1 MPDESVLLGELAEQ
15 FSARV
20 RQGQLPNIEEY
31 ACAHPV
37 LAARIREL
45 FPTLMLLEGMAGG
58 AAPPSDTPR
67 NPAELAAGQTFG
79 AYRIEREIGR
89 GGMGVVYEA
98 VHLALDKR
106 VALKILPIHGP
117 RQASQLERFLR
128 EAKTAAGLHHTNIVP
143 VFDVGQVAGTPYYA
157 MQLIDGQGLDRIL
170 LAVQPTSP
178 DQTGPYLPQLG
189 GLPVTG
195 LPRQPDTPITT
206 SWSLIA
212 EIGIQAAGAL
222 AYAHQRGVIH
232 RDIKPSNLLL
242 DAQGV
247 VWITDFGLARRLED
261 PALTHSGVL
270 LGTPRY
276 MSPEQAEA
284 AKRPVDH
291 RTDIYSL
298 GATLYELLTHRPAFD
313 GRTPQEV
320 VDQIIHKDPLPPR
333 RLNPHVPRDLETIIL
348 KAMAKRVEDRYRTA
362 AELAD
367 DLHRWQRLE
376 PIQARRIGPVG
387 RLARWCR
394 RNPVVASLAAA
405 LILLLLIVSTV
416 STWSAFLIAD
426 ARDSAK
432 RSADDE
438 RLARAD
444 VERHVEEVRSLLGQ
458 QYVSNGARLMEDGD
472 LSGALV
478 WFVEAL
484 QQDHTD
490 PARVAMHRTRINA
503 VLRQCPRP
511 NRFLFLSAPL
521 MSIEYGLGGRRLITN
536 DGGAGMQ
543 VWDPATGKAITAPI
557 ELLLSHVADA
567 LSPKRDRI
575 LTYGQLNLFEGSP
588 DGRSK
593 WQQEITVRELETGRV
608 LGVPFKIDN
617 GIGYASFGPD
627 GDRLVVI
634 EHNNQTGSAARVWD
648 VATGRPRT
656 PFLHAANGVRD
667 AKFSPDGRR
676 LLTIG
681 QKARL
686 SGYGSLWVSMYAA
699 GAIGALATIQS
710 PGDAL
715 GLGGVLPVLVSWNE
729 PPDARLWDAAT
740 GEPIGLPIRH
750 PGGVQGALFS
760 PDGRHLLTWGGKTV
774 QFRDALTGRPLGEP
788 FEAESDVSDA
798 VLSPNGQSVLVVAEG
813 AARVWDL
820 AGSRPVTPLLREA
833 HLREAQFSPD
843 GSRVLT
849 RSTPEG
855 EWEAGWSQVLVWDVA
870 TGKLAVPRLIR
881 EEGLISQALF
891 SPDGRHILTVKGQ
904 TARLWDA
911 GTGEPA
917 APLFHHNDVIQQAAF
932 SPEGRYLAT
941 AGKDHTVRVWDL
953 ANSPGPNLA
962 LKHSAQLER
971 FALSP
976 DGRWAATTGWGWMQL
991 WDTKTG
997 QPHGP
1002 RLEPEWDA
1010 GVGQLRFSTDSRR
1023 LLTVSGHSDYR
1034 PRGALRVWDVASGRP
1049 LTPLLKHD
1057 DKQPNDLYD
1066 ASFSPDSARVIS
1078 FGSTT
1083 RVWDAA
1089 TGRPLF
1095 TFAGAAQGFTPDMR
1109 RVYTTDR
1116 KTARWWDT
1124 TTGELTAADEGEIA
1138 DQVGK
1143 LSPDGHR
1150 LLAGPVAGDRPD
1162 DFQVWDTTTGALL
1175 ATVRHEH
1182 GVNNAHFSP
1191 NGDRILTF
1199 SAWPGK
1205 PGEARLWDAATGRP
1219 MTPPMRHELGIRE
1232 VVFDSD
1238 GRRVLSA
1245 SEDGTAR
1252 IWDARTGQ
1260 PLTEPLNHR
1269 RAVKR
1274 LAFGFDSRKLLWLIG
1289 KTGGIAR
1296 AIFSADGRFV
1306 LTVGGEAAQV
1316 WDAATGQP
1324 VGPALP
1330 HHGFGNVDDA
1340 MFSPDSRSVLTAAG
1354 TTAWLWDLSADQ
1366 RPIEELVRLA
1376 QVIGGHRAVAG
1387 ASIPP
1392 LDSDQF
1398 QGVWEEM
1405 RARFPE
1411 EFGRDTV
1418 DMLTWHRREA
1428 EEATKTPERHQLIDG
1443 AVYGFGKEANEYAA
1457 LFHLDR
1463 LIAAKPGSVE
1473 LFLWRAHILAESR
1486 QWDRA
1491 AADLAGAIKNGAKG
1505 WEPWRDKGVAHA
1517 ELGQWKDALQSFER
1531 GAAAPDAPFE
1541 VHEDR
1546 VVLHLFLG
1554 DQARYRTACAEL
1566 WDRYGKTDQAL
1577 AVVHI
1582 ATLAQDAVKDFVPL
1596 VQRAEKAQTENRCSP
1611 VTLAGV
1617 LYRAGRLMEAVAV
1630 LQQAARDYSPGYSEH
1645 VELLLALAHHRLGHV
1660 EEARRWL
1667 QKTDKGIER
1676 FAREALRPD
1685 RASEVSWS
1693 ERVQLSILR
1702 REVEAVLKPNP

>member
-31 ACAHPV
+31 AGAHPV
-37 LAARIREL
+37 LVARIREL
-45 FPTLMLLEGMAGG
+45 FPTLMLLEGMAGA
-58 AAPPSDTPR
+58 AAPPSETPR
-67 NPAELAAGQTFG
+67 NPADLAAGQTFG

-117 RQASQLERFLR
+117 RQAGQLERFLR

-143 VFDVGQVAGTPYYA
+143 VFDVGQVAGMPYYA

-178 DQTGPYLPQLG
+178 DQTGPYLPQPACAPAG
-189 GLPVTG
+189 V
-195 LPRQPDTPITT
+195 LPRQPNTPTTT

-212 EIGIQAAGAL
+212 DIGIQTAGAL

-247 VWITDFGLARRLED
+247 VWITDFGLARRQED

-333 RLNPHVPRDLETIIL
+333 RLNPRVPRDLETIVL
-348 KAMAKRVEDRYRTA
+348 KSMAKRVEDRYGSA

-405 LILLLLIVSTV
+405 LILLLLMISTV

-438 RLARAD
+438 REARAD
-444 VERHVEEVRSLLGQ
+444 VERRAEEVRSLLGQ

-472 LSGALV
+472 LGGALV

-484 QQDHTD
+484 QQDHADTTRE
-490 PARVAMHRTRINA
+490 ALHRTRINA

-511 NRFLFLSAPL
+511 SRFLFLSAPV
-521 MSIEYGLGGRRLITN
+521 MSVDYGLGGRRLITN
-536 DGGAGMQ
+536 DGGVGLQ
-543 VWDPATGKAITAPI
+543 VWDPATGKAITPPL
-557 ELLLSHVADA
+557 EQQLVQVSDA

-575 LTYGQLNLFEGSP
+575 FTYGQLNLFEGSP
-588 DGRSK
+588 DGGSK

-617 GIGYASFGPD
+617 GIAGASFSPD

-634 EHNNQTGSAARVWD
+634 QHGNQTGYAARVWD

-656 PFLHAANGVRD
+656 PFLHNANGVRD

-686 SGYGSLWVSMYAA
+686 SGYGSMWVSMYAA
-699 GAIGALATIQS
+699 GAIGALARIQS

-715 GLGGVLPVLVSWNE
+715 GLGGLLPVLVSWNE
-729 PPDARLWDAAT
+729 PPDARLWDTAT

-750 PGGVQGALFS
+750 PDGVQGALFS
-760 PDGRHLLTWGGKTV
+760 PDGRHLLSWGGKTV
-774 QFRDALTGRPLGEP
+774 QLRDALTGRPLAEP

-798 VLSPNGQSVLVVAEG
+798 VFSPNGQRVLVVAEDV
-813 AARVWDL
+813 ARVWDL

-833 HLREAQFSPD
+833 HLRDAQFSPD

-855 EWEAGWSQVLVWDVA
+855 EWEAGWSQVLVWDVE
-870 TGKLAVPRLIR
+870 TGKLAVPPLIR
-881 EEGLISQALF
+881 EEGLISQAMF
-891 SPDGRHILTVKGQ
+891 SPDGRRILTIKGQ

-917 APLFHHNDVIQQAAF
+917 APLFHHNDIIQRAAF

-941 AGKDHTVRVWDL
+941 AGKDHTVRLWDL
-953 ANSPGPNLA
+953 ANGPGSNPA

-971 FALSP
+971 FTLSP

-991 WDTKTG
+991 WDAKTG

-1002 RLEPEWDA
+1002 ILEPERDA
-1010 GVGQLRFSTDSRR
+1010 GVGQLRFSPDSRR

-1057 DKQPNDLYD
+1057 DKQPDDLYD
-1066 ASFSPDSARVIS
+1066 ASFSPDSARVFS

-1083 RVWDAA
+1083 RAWDAA

-1095 TFAGAAQGFTPDMR
+1095 TFAGAAQGFTPDMH

-1116 KTARWWDT
+1116 KAARWWDT
-1124 TTGELTAADEGEIA
+1124 TTGELVAAFEGEIA

-1143 LSPDGHR
+1143 LSTDGRR
-1150 LLAGPVAGDRPD
+1150 LLAGPMAGDRPD
-1162 DFQVWDTTTGALL
+1162 DFQVWDTASGALVT
-1175 ATVRHEH
+1175 TVRHEH
-1182 GVNNAHFSP
+1182 GVNNARFSP

-1205 PGEARLWDAATGRP
+1205 PGDAQLWDAVTGRP

-1232 VVFDSD
+1232 AVFDPD
-1238 GRRVLSA
+1238 GRRVLTA

-1252 IWDARTGQ
+1252 IWDAITGR

-1274 LAFGFDSRKLLWLIG
+1274 VAFGFDSRKLLWLIG
-1289 KTGGIAR
+1289 KTGGVER
-1296 AIFSADGRFV
+1296 ATFSPDGRFV
-1306 LTVGGEAAQV
+1306 LTVGGEAVQV
-1316 WDAATGQP
+1316 WDTSTGQP

-1330 HHGFGNVDDA
+1330 NHIENVDCA
-1340 MFSPDSRSVLTAAG
+1340 MFSADSRRVLTAAG
-1354 TTAWLWDLSADQ
+1354 KTAWLWDLSADQ

-1376 QVIGGHRAVAG
+1376 QVIGGQRAIAG
-1387 ASIPP
+1387 ASIPS
-1392 LDSDQF
+1392 LDTSQF
-1398 QGVWEEM
+1398 QRVWEEM
-1405 RARFPE
+1405 RARYPE
-1411 EFGRDTV
+1411 EFGRDSV

-1428 EEATKTPERHQLIDG
+1428 EEATKTPERHQLITG

-1457 LFHLDR
+1457 LFHLER
-1463 LIAAKPGSVE
+1463 LIAARPDSAE
-1473 LFLWRAHILAESR
+1473 LLLWRARILAESR
-1486 QWDRA
+1486 QWKRA
-1491 AADLAGAIKNGAKG
+1491 AEDLAGAIKNGARG
-1505 WEPWRDKGVAHA
+1505 WEPWRDKGNAHA
-1517 ELGQWKDALQSFER
+1517 ELGQWKDAVESFER
-1531 GAAAPDAPFE
+1531 AAAVPDAPFE
-1541 VHEDR
+1541 IHEDR
-1546 VVLHLFLG
+1546 VVLHLLL
-1554 DQARYRTACAEL
+1554 DEQARYRTACAQL
-1566 WDRYGKTDQAL
+1566 WDRYGKTDAAL
-1577 AVVHI
+1577 AVVHL
-1582 ATLAQDAVKDFVPL
+1582 ATLAQDAVKDLAPL
-1596 VQRAEKAQTENRCSP
+1596 VQRAEKAHAENRCSM
-1611 VTLAGV
+1611 VTLGGI
-1617 LYRAGRLMEAVAV
+1617 LYRAGRFTDAVAA
-1630 LQQAARDYSPGYSEH
+1630 LKQAAGDYSPGYSEH
-1645 VELLLALAHHRLGHV
+1645 VDLLLALAHYRLGHV
-1660 EEARRWL
+1660 DEARRRL
-1667 QKTDKGIER
+1667 QRTDKGIER

-1685 RASEVSWS
+1685 RASVVSWS

-1702 REVEAVLKPNP
+1702 REAEAVLKPNP